1 MKKETFKVTEKLS
14 LETSYGSVRKPVDV
28 ELEITVGIKDS
39 TYGYYELYDTLTGGE
54 DWYAE
59 GGLWFQGKDLID
71 YDGMFSLSGAV
82 INKLKE
88 WGYNVDDFEE

>member
-1 MKKETFKVTEKLS
+1 MEKRKETFTVTEKLS

-28 ELEITVGIKDS
+28 ELKITVGIKDS

-59 GGLWFQGKDLID
+59 GGLWFQGKILVD

-82 INKLKE
+82 IDKLKE
-88 WGYNVDDFEE
+88 WGYSYEWE